1 MQRDGKVR
9 TVSESFR
16 KGTTGSIYQTLRQS
30 IMNLE
35 LYPGSRVTETELA
48 QHFGVSRTPVR
59 EALQRLA
66 VEGYL
71 TIRPKHGCYIRQLDV
86 FQLAEYYDVRVGLEL
101 EGIALMGQR
110 IPYREVA
117 QLAED
122 WNPECE
128 RYGVSGTEEFKD
140 AEELFHIRLAELCGN
155 PILVQYLRDVNNH
168 IRIVRRLGLPD
179 RDSVMQTYREH
190 YQICQRILAKDLDG
204 AGVLLRAHIH
214 ESQAKS
220 RKVTLAQLQIRR
232 RERGMGIDLGT
243 DSAAP
248 GTLPAD

>member
-1 MQRDGKVR
+1 M
-9 TVSESFR
+9 TEAPR
-16 KGTTGSIYQTLRQS
+16 KWTADRIYQNLRQG

-48 QHFGVSRTPVR
+48 QRFGVSRTPVR

-66 VEGYL
+66 FEGYL

-86 FQLAEYYDVRVGLEL
+86 FELAEYYDVRVGLEL

-122 WNPECE
+122 WDPE
-128 RYGVSGTEEFKD
+128 RAGYGVEGSEQFKD
-140 AEELFHIRLAELCGN
+140 AEESFHIRLAGLCGN
-155 PILVQYLRDVNNH
+155 SVLVQYLRDVNDH

-179 RDSVMQTYREH
+179 RDSVMKTYREH
-190 YQICQRILAKDLDG
+190 HQICQRILSNDLDG
-204 AGVLLRAHIH
+204 ATTMLRAHIH

-220 RKVTLAQLQIRR
+220 REVTLAQLEIRR
-232 RERGMGIDLGT
+232 RERVLASESGIG
-243 DSAAP
+243 
-248 GTLPAD
+248 

>member
-1 MQRDGKVR
+1 MYATKEKERIMTEAPGKWTADR
-9 TVSESFR
+9 
-16 KGTTGSIYQTLRQS
+16 IYQKLRLG

-48 QHFGVSRTPVR
+48 QRYGVSRTPVR

-71 TIRPKHGCYIRQLDV
+71 TVRPKHGCYIRQLDV
-86 FQLAEYYDVRVGLEL
+86 FELAEYYDVRVGLEL
-101 EGIALMGQR
+101 EGLSLMGKR

-122 WNPECE
+122 WNPC
-128 RYGVSGTEEFKD
+128 RVVYGVEGSEEFKD
-140 AEELFHIRLAELCGN
+140 AEESFHIRLAELCGN
-155 PILVQYLRDVNNH
+155 SVLVQYLRDVNDH

-179 RDSVMQTYREH
+179 EDSVLKTYQEH
-190 YQICQRILAKDLDG
+190 YEICQRILADDLDG
-204 AGVLLRAHIH
+204 AATMLRTHIH

-220 RKVTLAQLQIRR
+220 REVTLAQLESRR
-232 RERGMGIDLGT
+232 RERALT
-243 DSAAP
+243 AKSSSE
-248 GTLPAD
+248 